1 MKILITGAS
10 GFIGSFLC
18 EEALKR
24 GMEVWAG
31 MRKGSSR
38 RWLQNEWL
46 KFCTLDMTDAT
57 TLRGQME
64 QFKQKH
70 GRWDVIIHAAGATKC
85 LHKEDFDL
93 HNYQC
98 TRNLVDSL
106 ISLDMQPDS
115 FVYVSSLSILGPIR
129 EQQVSPYP
137 LNAPQPSVCHP
148 ERSAAESKELIDM
161 DFVKKYTVR
170 TSVYEPMTE
179 VDTPQPNTAYGM
191 SKLKSEKYLQEVSE
205 RLTTEGKQAF
215 PYVKMRPTGVYGP
228 REKDY
233 YHMTKSIKS
242 HTDFAVGF
250 KQQEITFVYV
260 LDLVGAIFAAVD
272 KRVSGRTY
280 FVSDGY
286 VYNSRAFS
294 DLLQR
299 ELGVKG
305 VLHITAPLWFLRC
318 ISTISETFARFFG
331 KTSTLNGDKYKIM
344 KQRNWQCDIT
354 PLRDELGFT
363 PQWNLERGVKA
374 SVEWYKKEKWL

>member
-18 EEALKR
+18 DEALR
-24 GMEVWAG
+24 RQMEVWAG

-38 RWLQNEWL
+38 RWLQSEWL
-46 KFCTLDMTDAT
+46 QFCTLDMTDAT
-57 TLRGQME
+57 VLRGQLE
-64 QFKQKH
+64 AFKQKH
-70 GRWDVIIHAAGATKC
+70 GRWDVIVHAAGATKC

-98 TRNLVDSL
+98 TRNLVEGL
-106 ISLDMQPDS
+106 IELDMVPDS

-129 EQQVSPYP
+129 ERQVPVYP
-137 LNAPQPSVCHP
+137 LNAPVGSDI
-148 ERSAAESKELIDM
+148 E
-161 DFVKKYTVR
+161 FVKKYTVGC
-170 TSVYEPMTE
+170 SVYEPMKE
-179 VDTPQPNTAYGM
+179 SDTPMPNTAYGE
-191 SKLKSEKYLQEVSE
+191 SKLKSEEFLHDVAK
-205 RLTTEGKQAF
+205 RLEAEGKRKF
-215 PYVKMRPTGVYGP
+215 PYVIMRPTGVYGP

-233 YHMTKSIKS
+233 FMMAKSIKA

-250 KQQEITFVYV
+250 KPQEITFVYV
-260 LDLVGAIFAAVD
+260 QDLVDAIFAAVD
-272 KRVSGRTY
+272 KGVSGRTY

-286 VYNSRAFS
+286 VYTSRAFS
-294 DLLQR
+294 DLIQR
-299 ELGVKG
+299 ELGVKH

-318 ISTISETFARFFG
+318 VSAVAESFARLFG

-354 PLRDELGFT
+354 PLREELDFT

-374 SVEWYKKEKWL
+374 CIEWYKKEKWI

>member
-18 EEALKR
+18 EEALRR

-46 KFCTLDMTDAT
+46 QFCTLDMTNAD

-64 QFKQKH
+64 KFKQKH
-70 GRWDVIIHAAGATKC
+70 GRWDIIIHAAGATKC
-85 LHKEDFDL
+85 LRKEDFDL

-98 TRNLVDSL
+98 TRNLVDTL

-115 FVYVSSLSILGPIR
+115 FIYVSSLSILGPIR
-129 EQQVSPYP
+129 EQQVPAYP
-137 LNAPQPSVCHP
+137 LNAPIG
-148 ERSAAESKELIDM
+148 ADM

-179 VDTPQPNTAYGM
+179 ADSPRPNTAYGM
-191 SKLKSEKYLQEVSE
+191 SKLKSEEYLRELSQ
-205 RLTTEGKQAF
+205 RLEAEGKPAF
-215 PYVKMRPTGVYGP
+215 PYVIMRPTGVYGP

-233 YHMTKSIKS
+233 FLMAKSIKS
-242 HTDFAVGF
+242 HIDFAVGF
-250 KQQEITFVYV
+250 KPQEITFVYV
-260 LDLVGAIFAAVD
+260 LDLVGAIFAAID
-272 KRVSGRTY
+272 KGVSGRTY

-286 VYNSRAFS
+286 VYKSRAFS

-299 ELGVKG
+299 ELKVRG

-318 ISTISETFARFFG
+318 ISAISETFARLFG

-354 PLRDELGFT
+354 PLCEELGFT

-374 SVEWYKKEKWL
+374 CVEWYKKEKWL